1 MNSVPGQINLDNV
14 GGRALFELVQKD
26 TSIKNI
32 VDIGSWNGL
41 GTTLCCVLGAAARP
55 AYQPVLIISLETN
68 TEFYNIAVKTWE
80 QRPGKEMIQF
90 INGRLA
96 TTMLPEDE
104 IKNHP
109 TFIKNHFDLWY
120 ESDKVYFEKAPKIN
134 LQGTADL
141 VIIDGGEYCGFS
153 DYEQSLLLKPTYL
166 YLDDT
171 RTQKTDKAL
180 EHAIAND
187 YDLLFKD
194 DSRNGFAVLRR
205 KGAANNLMSA
215 R

>member
-32 VDIGSWNGL
+32 VDIGAWNGI
-41 GTTLCCVLGAAARP
+41 GTTLCCVLGAISRP
-55 AYQPVLIISLETN
+55 VYQPVSIISLETN
-68 TEFYNIAVKTWE
+68 TEFYNFAIKTWE

-96 TTMLPEDE
+96 TTMLPENE
-104 IKNHP
+104 IKSHP
-109 TFIKNHFDLWY
+109 TLSKEHFDLWY
-120 ESDKVYFEKAPKIN
+120 ESDKAYFERAPKIN

-166 YLDDT
+166 YLDDI

-187 YDLLFKD
+187 YDLLCKD
-194 DSRNGFAVLRR
+194 DFRNGFAVLRR
-205 KGAANNLMSA
+205 KGATNNLVA
-215 R
+215 FR